1 MKALKQINKTVQS
14 FLQPAQPL
22 IYHFRVTK
30 ALTSQN
36 VPYCIDKLRAMRESK
51 APQIF
56 ALSINVNCG
65 SPVLTKTLREALI
78 QTASDLKAPLY
89 TFAEDTALESG
100 FYLLSAGHKIY
111 ANPYSLLG
119 DVASIEKEVKI
130 EKLVRRYV
138 NVTLVKS
145 GKYKNL
151 SLNLEETSPETEEFL
166 NKLVKVRHDDMVE
179 GIFESR
185 DIYFERK
192 GMRSDSVRQEV
203 LDGRTFTAKEA
214 LNKGLIDDIMT
225 FEEFKDKYYKDY
237 KLQEF
242 TVDKDENLGYEQI
255 AGSVSNWMQIL
266 SGDAGRSD
274 SVLESYSNEQ
284 VRAQVELA
292 QDMLHLLKSEKFV
305 EKLKTYVSEELVGEV
320 YENIQGRMSMADI
333 LDFLDQSDVN
343 KKGLLSGK
351 I

>member
-14 FLQPAQPL
+14 FLQPSPPL
-22 IYHFRVTK
+22 IYHFRITK

-36 VPYCIDKLRAMRESK
+36 VPHCIDKLRAMRESK

-56 ALSINVNCG
+56 ALSVNVNAG

-100 FYLLSAGHKIY
+100 FYLLSAGHKIF

-119 DVASIEKEVKI
+119 DVASIEREIKI
-130 EKLVRRYV
+130 EKLVRKYV

-145 GKYKNL
+145 GKFKNL
-151 SLNLEETSPETEEFL
+151 SLNLEETTPETAEFL

-192 GMRSDSVRQEV
+192 GLKSDAVRQEV
-203 LDGRTFTAKEA
+203 LDGRTFTATEA
-214 LNKGLIDDIMT
+214 LEKGLVDEILT

-242 TVDKDENLGYEQI
+242 TIDKDETLGYEQI
-255 AGSVSNWMQIL
+255 TGSVSNWWQIM
-266 SGDAGRSD
+266 SGNAERSET
-274 SVLESYSNEQ
+274 VLENYSSAE
-284 VRAQVELA
+284 VKAQVELA
-292 QDMLHLLKSEKFV
+292 QDMLQLLKSQKFI
-305 EKLKTYVSEELVGEV
+305 EKLKTYASEEIVGEV
-320 YENIQGRMSMADI
+320 YQNIQGRMSMADI
-333 LDFLDQSDVN
+333 LDFLDSSEVNSQS
-343 KKGLLSGK
+343 LLNGK
-351 I
+351 L